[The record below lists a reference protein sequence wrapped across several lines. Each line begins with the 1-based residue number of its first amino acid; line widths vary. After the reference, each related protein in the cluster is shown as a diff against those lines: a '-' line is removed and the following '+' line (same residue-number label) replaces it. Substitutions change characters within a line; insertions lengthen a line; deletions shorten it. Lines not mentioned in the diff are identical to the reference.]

1 MLDLTIEIV
10 DALDAAHAKGIVHR
24 DIKPAEK
31 MKQEKRN
38 DMGPSEGYIT
48 TEDGIRLF
56 FQKLGSG
63 QKTVIMPNAV
73 FLFADFKHLADGRTL
88 IFYDLRNCGRSHHVS
103 DSTKL
108 KRGIHHDVDDLE
120 SVRRHFEIT
129 QVDVIGHSYLGMM
142 VILCA
147 MKYPAHVN
155 RVVQIGPAQP
165 FFSKQYPAHLTGA
178 DATLLEVSTKLAQLQ
193 KESQSEDPKE
203 LGKKREALL
212 RALYVTDPAD
222 ADKINWSFGENVMK
236 HLKENILPSI
246 QSLNLSAEEV
256 AKVNAP
262 VLTIHGTRDRQA
274 PYGGG
279 REWVLMLPNARLVTI
294 ENAAHLPWIEAP
306 EVVFSSIKTFLEAM
320 WPEAAHKVESLDPKD
335 EPAKKQ

>member
-1 MLDLTIEIV
+1 
-10 DALDAAHAKGIVHR
+10 
-24 DIKPAEK
+24 

-73 FLFADFKHLADGRTL
+73 FLFDDFKHLADGRTV
-88 IFYDLRNCGRSHHVS
+88 IFYDLRNCGGSDHVS
-103 DSTKL
+103 DRAKL

-120 SVRRHFEIT
+120 AVRRHFEIT

-155 RVVQIGPAQP
+155 RVVQIGPVQP
-165 FFSKQYPAHLTGA
+165 FFGKKYPAHLTGA

-193 KESQSEDPKE
+193 KDSQSEDPE
-203 LGKKREALL
+203 LHKKWWSLMRV
-212 RALYVTDPAD
+212 LYVADPAN
-222 ADKINWSFGENVMK
+222 ADKINWSFGENMK
-236 HLKENILPSI
+236 KHWNENIFPSI
-246 QSLNLSAEEV
+246 QSLNLSAKEV

-279 REWVLMLPNARLVTI
+279 REWVLMLPNARIVTI

-306 EVVFSSIKTFLEAM
+306 EKVFGSIKTFLNNA

>member
-1 MLDLTIEIV
+1 
-10 DALDAAHAKGIVHR
+10 
-24 DIKPAEK
+24 

-38 DMGPSEGYIT
+38 VMGPSEGYIT

-63 QKTVIMPNAV
+63 QKTVLVPNAIRSSSSGNV
-73 FLFADFKHLADGRTL
+73 SRSYLFNDFEGLADGRTV
-88 IFYDLRNCGRSHHVS
+88 IFYDLRNCGGSDHVS
-103 DSTKL
+103 DHAKL

-120 SVRRHFEIT
+120 AVRRHFEIT

-142 VILCA
+142 VILYA

-155 RVVQIGPAQP
+155 RVVQIGPVQP
-165 FFSKQYPAHLTGA
+165 FFGKQYPAHLTGA

-193 KESQSEDPKE
+193 KDSQSADPE
-203 LGKKREALL
+203 LHKKWWSLMRV
-212 RALYVTDPAD
+212 LYVADPAN
-222 ADKINWSFGENVMK
+222 ADQINWSFGENMK
-236 HLKENILPSI
+236 KHWNENIFPSI

-256 AKVNAP
+256 AKVNVP

-279 REWVLMLPNARLVTI
+279 REWVLMLPNARIVTI

-306 EVVFSSIKTFLEAM
+306 EKVFGSMKTFLDGV
-320 WPEAAHKVESLDPKD
+320 WPVAAHKVESLDPKD
-335 EPAKKQ
+335 EPANKQ